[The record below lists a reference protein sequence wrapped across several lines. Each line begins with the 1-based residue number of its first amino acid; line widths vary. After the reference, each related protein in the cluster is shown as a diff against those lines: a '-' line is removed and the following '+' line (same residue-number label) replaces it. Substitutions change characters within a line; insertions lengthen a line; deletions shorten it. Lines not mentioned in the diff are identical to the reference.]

1 MANPT
6 VISELLIEF
15 GIDADDA
22 DKAAKKVAA
31 LEKQT
36 KKFGKSANKDV
47 KGFGG
52 AFRRLASSVG
62 IDVKKLRGRLGK
74 ARKAIG
80 KFAKGIA
87 VVGAA
92 VIGAAV
98 GIFRFVQKTTE
109 TIDALNKL
117 ATATGISI
125 EELQRLEFAAGQ
137 SGAKTEDL
145 TRGIRRLNQNL
156 ADIAS
161 GGGKAAKDALAELG
175 LTFEDLQGLPIE
187 DKLGLIGDRINL
199 LGDDIAAV
207 TLSARIFGE
216 EAGPRL
222 QSLLKEGTAG
232 IKELGAEANVLT
244 QEQADK
250 ASAFQD
256 QLGETQNQLKGVFQ
270 GIAVDLLPAI
280 SELVTMFQGWVDE
293 NQDLIKQ
300 NLPKLLQTLV
310 PLFKQIGTN
319 VQRVLTVFGFLF
331 DKITA
336 IDTFMNDKLGES
348 WKDIKVLMFAVID
361 PLSVMIRGFERLV
374 QLMRSMGTFIPVLQQ
389 AVSGLENLGI
399 VSKKKDTKFNARKGA
414 AAVGRVF
421 QESGVGQL
429 VSLVQQQGGVAEAGE
444 ALLDKAI
451 AAEAAAESAK
461 RQQVFDFLQG
471 KFAAKTLTPQEAKRF
486 SEEFGIPLKEAKK
499 GVKKSRRPV
508 GRGSAK
514 AKEKEVTSGVTVQDA
529 IDALLTGDPNALNER
544 LQGLSAQTPKT
555 SQIKPTVAIDFFSF
569 TVTQNFTGD
578 NPVATGSASA
588 QAIRKVFQSA
598 TAKAANALQPNLVR

>member
-156 ADIAS
+156 ADIAG

-232 IKELGAEANVLT
+232 IKELGAEANFLT

-280 SELVTMFQGWVDE
+280 SELVTMFQGWVYE

-300 NLPKLLQTLV
+300 NL
-310 PLFKQIGTN
+310 
-319 VQRVLTVFGFLF
+319 
-331 DKITA
+331 A
-336 IDTFMNDKLGES
+336 
-348 WKDIKVLMFAVID
+348 
-361 PLSVMIRGFERLV
+361 
-374 QLMRSMGTFIPVLQQ
+374 
-389 AVSGLENLGI
+389 
-399 VSKKKDTKFNARKGA
+399 
-414 AAVGRVF
+414 
-421 QESGVGQL
+421 
-429 VSLVQQQGGVAEAGE
+429 
-444 ALLDKAI
+444 
-451 AAEAAAESAK
+451 
-461 RQQVFDFLQG
+461 
-471 KFAAKTLTPQEAKRF
+471 
-486 SEEFGIPLKEAKK
+486 
-499 GVKKSRRPV
+499 
-508 GRGSAK
+508 
-514 AKEKEVTSGVTVQDA
+514 
-529 IDALLTGDPNALNER
+529 
-544 LQGLSAQTPKT
+544 
-555 SQIKPTVAIDFFSF
+555 
-569 TVTQNFTGD
+569 
-578 NPVATGSASA
+578 
-588 QAIRKVFQSA
+588 
-598 TAKAANALQPNLVR
+598 